1 MFWIK
6 VAVRVIDGAMVVI
19 FGLIVLSLA
28 GVHQYSLFGGITLTI
43 HRISL
48 PFTYIMLLA
57 LARMFL
63 TSPRGLTPGQM
74 IDHWIDKV
82 RHALQ
87 GCATGSGAAGKRC
100 ARLFSWIGIDA
111 SASEIRIS
119 GLRATF
125 WIFVGLTA
133 WLMFS
138 PIYRYG
144 HYGVIPDI
152 GIFFES
158 LLDALNG
165 GAFTNPFHLQMAEG
179 LEAFAESPETRQS
192 NFAHHFQPLLYL
204 LLPVFAVAQS
214 PVTLFVC
221 QALVVAAGV
230 FPCFLLARDVLKREE
245 QALAVTLCYALY
257 PSVLST
263 AWSFYPDAFAV
274 TALMWAFWF
283 ARSGRT
289 AFMLI
294 FLALTLSAKETM
306 ALPVL
311 SFGAYLFLWE
321 RRQVLGLGVAA
332 AAVAY
337 LFVSLHLIIPFFAN
351 AADYPY
357 VKGLYGP
364 LGGSLA
370 ELLRTL
376 LLQPWKILPYLFS
389 WSALKYF
396 LGLLFPVAF
405 LPLLGWRIWIL
416 TLPVLLQNLLVW
428 GPQGDMWNRSST
440 GLWSATLIPFTF
452 VAVLQA
458 LKILGE
464 HTSQVALRRVLAVLM
479 ITTLL
484 SISLASPP
492 YRWSL
497 PAYGGIEKTVRNQI
511 PAGASVSTN
520 VRALWCQLTKD
531 YTLYLFPK
539 RYDATDYVVIEIN
552 PAQSGK
558 VPDAGPLVWEY
569 QEAAYGQK
577 IEARGDYKRIT
588 EMPSPRRGY
597 MIRLYQKIPEAPG
610 VSEAEDQKPVFH

>member
-1 MFWIK
+1 ML
-6 VAVRVIDGAMVVI
+6 DGAMAVI

-28 GVHQYSLFGGITLTI
+28 GVHQYALFGGVTLTI

-74 IDHWIDKV
+74 IDHWINKV
-82 RHALQ
+82 RHALMA
-87 GCATGSGAAGKRC
+87 CATGKRC
-100 ARLFSWIGIDA
+100 VRLLSWIGIDA
-111 SASEIRIS
+111 SASEVRIS

-133 WLMFS
+133 WLMFC
-138 PIYRYG
+138 PIYRYE
-144 HYGVIPDI
+144 HYGAIPDI

-165 GAFTNPFHLQMAEG
+165 GAFTNPFHLKMSEA
-179 LEAFAESPETRQS
+179 LEAFAGSPETRQS
-192 NFAHHFQPLLYL
+192 NFAHHFQPILYL
-204 LLPVFAVAQS
+204 LLPFFAVAPS

-230 FPCFLLARDVLKREE
+230 FPCFLMARDVLKREE

-283 ARSGRT
+283 ARSGRPVV
-289 AFMLI
+289 MLI

-321 RRQVLGLGVAA
+321 RKRALGLGIAA
-332 AAVAY
+332 AALAY
-337 LFVSLHLIIPFFAN
+337 LFVSLHLIIPLFAN

-376 LLQPWKILPYLFS
+376 VLQPWKMLPYLFS

-416 TLPVLLQNLLVW
+416 TLPVLFQNLLIW
-428 GPQGDMWNRSST
+428 APEADKWYRSST

-452 VAVLQA
+452 LAVIQA
-458 LKILGE
+458 LKIMGDKY
-464 HTSQVALRRVLAVLM
+464 SRAMVRRLLAILIIM
-479 ITTLL
+479 TLL
-484 SISLASPP
+484 SISLSSFPS
-492 YRWSL
+492 RWSV
-497 PAYGGIEKTVRNQI
+497 PGFGRIEQTLRNAI

-520 VRALWCQLTKD
+520 LLMLWCQLTKD
-531 YTLYLFPK
+531 YSLYLFPK
-539 RYDATDYVVIEIN
+539 KWNSTEFVVIEIN
-552 PAQSGK
+552 PARSGK
-558 VPDAGPLVWEY
+558 MPNAGPLAWESLEATYAQKLEDGGGY
-569 QEAAYGQK
+569 QM
-577 IEARGDYKRIT
+577 IT
-588 EMPSPRRGY
+588 QMPSPRRGY
-597 MIRLYQKIPEAPG
+597 TIRMYQRIPEAHG
-610 VSEAEDQKPVFH
+610 ASEAQEK

>member
-1 MFWIK
+1 MNWIK
-6 VAVRVIDGAMVVI
+6 VAVRGLDGAMAVI
-19 FGLIVLSLA
+19 FGLMLLSLA
-28 GVHQYSLFGGITLTI
+28 GVQEYSLVGGVTLTI

-48 PFTYIMLLA
+48 PFTYIVLLA
-57 LARMFL
+57 LIRLYLSA
-63 TSPRGLTPGQM
+63 PRGLTPVQIM
-74 IDHWIDKV
+74 DDRLDQA

-100 ARLFSWIGIDA
+100 ARIFSWIGIDV

-119 GLRATF
+119 GLRASF

-179 LEAFAESPETRQS
+179 LEAFAGSPETRQS
-192 NFAHHFQPLLYL
+192 NFAHHFQPILYL
-204 LLPVFAVAQS
+204 LLPVFAVAPS
-214 PVTLFVC
+214 PVTLFGS

-283 ARSGRT
+283 ARSGRPVV
-289 AFMLI
+289 MLI

-321 RRQVLGLGVAA
+321 RRRALGLGVAA
-332 AAVAY
+332 AALAY

-389 WSALKYF
+389 GSAFKYF

-440 GLWSATLIPFTF
+440 GLWSAALIPFTF
-452 VAVLQA
+452 VAVMQA
-458 LKILGE
+458 LKILSE
-464 HTSQVALRRVLAVLM
+464 HTSQAALHRVLAALM

-531 YTLYLFPK
+531 YSLYLFPK
-539 RYDATDYVVIEIN
+539 KYNSTEFVVIEIN
-552 PAQSGK
+552 PVHSGK
-558 VPDAGPLVWEY
+558 MPDAGPLVWEY
-569 QEAAYGQK
+569 LEATYAQK
-577 IEARGDYKRIT
+577 LQDGGGYKMIT

-597 MIRLYQKIPEAPG
+597 TIRMYQKIPAAPG
-610 VSEAEDQKPVFH
+610 AAEAEEKKTVLH